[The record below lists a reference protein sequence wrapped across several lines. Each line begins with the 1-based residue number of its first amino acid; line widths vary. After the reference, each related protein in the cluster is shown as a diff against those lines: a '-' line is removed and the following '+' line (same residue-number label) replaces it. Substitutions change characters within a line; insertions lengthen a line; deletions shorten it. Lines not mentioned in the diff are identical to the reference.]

1 MDARQFFNLVSRLRE
16 AQKRYFK
23 TRLSIDLQSS
33 KQLEKELDAEIERV
47 NTIIQQ
53 KQNPILIIKKEP
65 AHTTTPTP

>member
-23 TRLSIDLQSS
+23 TRASIDLQSS

-53 KQNPILIIKKEP
+53 KQNPKLF
-65 AHTTTPTP
+65 

>member
-23 TRLSIDLQSS
+23 TRSSIDLQSS

-53 KQNPILIIKKEP
+53 KQNPKLF
-65 AHTTTPTP
+65 

>member
-23 TRLSIDLQSS
+23 TRSSIDLQSS
-33 KQLEKELDAEIERV
+33 KQLENEIDAEIERV

-53 KQNPILIIKKEP
+53 KQNPKLF
-65 AHTTTPTP
+65 

>member
-23 TRLSIDLQSS
+23 TRSSIDLQSS
-33 KQLEKELDAEIERV
+33 KQLEKEIDAEIERV

-53 KQNPILIIKKEP
+53 KQNPKLF
-65 AHTTTPTP
+65 

>member
-23 TRLSIDLQSS
+23 TRAPIDLQSS
-33 KQLEKELDAEIERV
+33 KQLEKEVDAEIERV

-53 KQNPILIIKKEP
+53 KQNPKLF
-65 AHTTTPTP
+65 

>member
-1 MDARQFFNLVSRLRE
+1 MNARQFFNLVSRLRE

-23 TRLSIDLQSS
+23 TRSSADLQSS

-53 KQNPILIIKKEP
+53 KQNPKLF
-65 AHTTTPTP
+65 